1 MTKRCLMLFLIISVS
16 HGAIAQSKWFG
27 GTIKRVYPLAN
38 GDFILIFNNDNP
50 SCTNQNK
57 YHYTRVGK
65 NGVTKEGIQFLYSAA
80 LAAAASG
87 KKVSI
92 NFDTSDKQC
101 YVNRLQ
107 VTF

>member
-1 MTKRCLMLFLIISVS
+1 MIKRCLILFLLISVS
-16 HGAIAQSKWFG
+16 HSAIAQSKWFG
-27 GTIKRVYPLAN
+27 GTIKMVYPLAN

-50 SCTNQNK
+50 SCTST

-80 LAAAASG
+80 LTAAASG

-92 NFDTSDKQC
+92 NFYSSGKQC
-101 YVNRLQ
+101 YVNRLH